1 MVRVVKAAGGAKAP
15 LVHSEALGWLQGCVE
30 DFGAASVPAV
40 DLVAFV
46 ASELEHVNP
55 KACSVEMSDAEH
67 REWWILFHHIL
78 LFIPGA

>member
-1 MVRVVKAAGGAKAP
+1 MKAAGGAKAP

-55 KACSVEMSDAEH
+55 KVCFVEMRDAEH
-67 REWWILFHHIL
+67 RGWWILCNHRL
-78 LFIPGA
+78 LFLPGA